1 MRKAYALSAR
11 TRLEGKRGRHC
22 PMRGMRARSRS
33 EQHAFPEGL
42 ESGAAEHLAF
52 EHLDP
57 AGVSFDYA
65 ATPGQ
70 GEAGDDDIAVA
81 VNAWD
86 QGMQTGWVVL
96 VDSIEP
102 FGKPLA
108 LALSELFYSR

>member
-1 MRKAYALSAR
+1 MPCQRVRDWKEARPALPDAGHAGSFTERAAR
-11 TRLEGKRGRHC
+11 VSG
-22 PMRGMRARSRS
+22 
-33 EQHAFPEGL
+33 GL

-86 QGMQTGWVVL
+86 QGVQTGWVVL

-102 FGKPLA
+102 FGKPLV
-108 LALSELFYSR
+108 LALSELF